1 MGIVNLRLVVLSLVA
16 ILPLG
21 SAFAKKPLSS
31 VADLRYGVA
40 LFHYYQG
47 EYINALTE
55 LLVAKEKGGI
65 KGHGDNPE
73 IMEGG
78 FSLAYGMERHAS
90 DIFERLL
97 EENRPVNVR
106 DSAWFYL
113 SKLRY
118 LREDWPASQDAL
130 DRVSKSPD
138 KSIRADV
145 FAQKVNLAIK
155 RENLDLAARL
165 LKKDRARGGWA
176 PYLYFNL
183 GSAYARNQQ
192 YENAIDQFNRLRLRK
207 DLADEHKALF
217 DQAMTAAGYS
227 SIFSDKYP
235 AAISYFSKVRLTSAL
250 SNNALL
256 GYGWAAAEM
265 GDYREALKPW
275 VHLSSQTL
283 IDENSLEALVAV
295 PYAYEQLGAEGQ
307 ALNAYK
313 GAEEKFNE
321 EIARLD
327 EVIETMQGDTM
338 LQALQIEGSRGLD
351 WLKYAENNELAPRL
365 SYLADLFAKEAFQG
379 FVQELRDLIAIKNN
393 LLEWQE
399 KLGFYEQ
406 IIFQRQ
412 DYRNNKEEVLAAGNM
427 ENEIG
432 RIKRKRD
439 FIAAELERIRSEKD
453 FFAIADEEKSEFI
466 DRLSRAKQNI
476 ELLRDTDPFI
486 DESEEMVRWYH
497 GILMWQSA
505 EEFADR
511 TWKTEKALAQ
521 LDRALNTTRGNYDL
535 VENIIKDAP
544 DLDPKKQLVKTYQ
557 DLIEIQLA
565 EVDLAIDTA
574 KFDLSS
580 DIVSVLKS
588 QKQRVNQYL
597 GQSRLSIARLYDKA
611 NPGVWG
617 DEPEEPLENTES
629 DAGVDL
635 EENVETNSSGDAA
648 P

>member
-1 MGIVNLRLVVLSLVA
+1 MGIVNLKLFALSLIA
-16 ILPLG
+16 TIPFG
-21 SAFAKKPLSS
+21 SALAKKPLSS

-47 EYINALTE
+47 EYIGALTE

-106 DSAWFYL
+106 DAAWFYL

-118 LREDWPASQDAL
+118 LREDWPAAQEAL
-130 DRVSKSPD
+130 DKVSPTPE
-138 KSIRADV
+138 KSIRSDV
-145 FAQKVNLAIK
+145 FAQRVNLAIK
-155 RENLDLAARL
+155 RENLDLAAKL
-165 LKKDRARGGWA
+165 LKKDRDRGGWA

-183 GSAYARNQQ
+183 GSAYARNR
-192 YENAIDQFNRLRLRK
+192 EFDKAIKQFERLKLHK
-207 DLADEHKALF
+207 ELEDEHKALF

-227 SIFSDKYP
+227 SIFSQNYSLG
-235 AAISYFSKVRLTSAL
+235 ISYFTRVRLTSAL

-275 VHLSSQTL
+275 LYLSEQTL

-295 PYAYEQLGAEGQ
+295 PYAYEQLGAQGQ
-307 ALNAYK
+307 ALEAYQA
-313 GAEEKFNE
+313 AEEKFNR
-321 EIARLD
+321 EIVRLNG
-327 EVIETMQGDTM
+327 VIETMQGDTM
-338 LQALQIEGSRGLD
+338 LEALQIEGSKGLD
-351 WLKYAENNELAPRL
+351 WLKYAENNQLAPRL
-365 SYLADLFAKEAFQG
+365 SYLADLFAREAFQG

-393 LLEWQE
+393 LLNWQE

-406 IIFQRQ
+406 TINQRQ
-412 DYRNNKEEVLAAGNM
+412 SYRNNKQEVLAAGNM
-427 ENEIG
+427 VNEIG
-432 RIKRKRD
+432 RIKLKRD
-439 FIAAELERIRSEKD
+439 RIAKELSRIQSQQD
-453 FFAIADEEKSEFI
+453 FFAVADEESTEYI
-466 DRLSRAKQNI
+466 DRVTRARENI
-476 ELLRDTDPFI
+476 ALLRDSDPFI
-486 DESEEMVRWYH
+486 DESEEMVRWYF
-497 GILMWQSA
+497 GLLMWDSA
-505 EEFADR
+505 EAFADR
-511 TWKTEKALAQ
+511 YWQAEKALAG
-521 LDRALNTTRGNYDL
+521 LDKALNTTRGNHGSV
-535 VENIIKDAP
+535 VEIINSAP
-544 DLDPKKQLVKTYQ
+544 DLDPKKQLVKEYK

-574 KFDLSS
+574 KFDLSN
-580 DIVSVLKS
+580 DIVSVLRS
-588 QKQRVNQYL
+588 QRQRVNEYL

-611 NPGVWG
+611 NPSVWG
-617 DEPEEPLENTES
+617 AEDLDETAPDEDSPDSSIPAEEKQATQ
-629 DAGVDL
+629 GDL
-635 EENVETNSSGDAA
+635 A